1 MRLQKSFF
9 IAPIFFMLMVALS
22 ACGSAVSGV
31 QPTGEAREVETDLP
45 SETSEPA
52 AISLEAIE
60 DRKGCEV
67 SAPPAELG
75 LDEFYTKYCDADGII
90 IAASDNVDDFAV
102 KEGWYVVMNFL
113 APLPDARAS
122 LVANGAQLTIYD
134 SNRED
139 LRDVPE
145 YYTLSFDT
153 NDFAAGLG
161 GTLSNPV
168 SVTTEQDLLCNRT
181 TTYRLLTA
189 LAAWRC
195 ARLITPDP
203 LSRVLSLLLVTNTLM
218 FTGLAASV
226 SYDNLTNLLA
236 ALAIAQL
243 LAFLAVRRGATLLG
257 FGLAVLAGCLTK
269 LAFLPLAA
277 ILAATLLWRERRAL
291 RDAPARCVAWLRV
304 GGATRVLAA
313 ATWRVF
319 LSASSQIVPRSRAS
333 SCRASFMS

>member
-9 IAPIFFMLMVALS
+9 IYPILFILIFALS

-31 QPTGEAREVETDLP
+31 QPIGEAREVATDSP
-45 SETSEPA
+45 SETSKPA

-134 SNRED
+134 SQRED

-168 SVTTEQDLLCNRT
+168 SVTTEEDLLCKRT
-181 TTYRLLTA
+181 TTYRITIHEMAHMLRDMYLLPEQRGFLRA
-189 LAAWRC
+189 QNDAFVSA
-195 ARLITPDP
+195 
-203 LSRVLSLLLVTNTLM
+203 
-218 FTGLAASV
+218 FTGGLWE
-226 SYDNLTNLLA
+226 
-236 ALAIAQL
+236 
-243 LAFLAVRRGATLLG
+243 GAYARENSDENWAEG
-257 FGLAVLAGCLTK
+257 VNAYFGTY
-269 LAFLPLAA
+269 
-277 ILAATLLWRERRAL
+277 
-291 RDAPARCVAWLRV
+291 RDAFGRRYVNDRES
-304 GGATRVLAA
+304 LADYDPKLFELIDS
-313 ATWRVF
+313 VF
-319 LSASSQIVPRSRAS
+319 AGYDWEP
-333 SCRASFMS
+333 SCTSFSLFD